1 MSEVALKG
9 AGALGLPRGPE
20 RDGVVDPPLF
30 RGATPGVCGPP
41 IAQRDRRRNSCDYGV
56 ATSWGYED

>member
-20 RDGVVDPPLF
+20 RDRVFP
-30 RGATPGVCGPP
+30 RRTPRVCGPL
-41 IAQRDRRRNSCDYGV
+41 
-56 ATSWGYED
+56 

>member
-30 RGATPGVCGPP
+30 RGARPAYAAP
-41 IAQRDRRRNSCDYGV
+41 Q
-56 ATSWGYED
+56 

>member
-20 RDGVVDPPLF
+20 RDRVVDPPLF
-30 RGATPGVCGPP
+30 RGARPAYAAP
-41 IAQRDRRRNSCDYGV
+41 
-56 ATSWGYED
+56 